1 MIDIDVLRNIEK
13 EEGISKEYLI
23 EAVDATLK
31 AAYEKTFSETNA
43 VVKVNLAK
51 GDVKLYAA
59 KLVVEKVT
67 NPTLEI
73 SQKEASSFAEN
84 PEIGST
90 ILIEISLKSLSSAA
104 IMTAKQ
110 VFQQK
115 ILDKKR
121 EITYNVFT
129 GKVGD
134 IVNGRVT
141 RIKGRGNIG
150 VNIEPY
156 NIEGII
162 SPEEQIPNERI
173 FREKLIKA
181 YVKEVKMSDSGPI
194 VVLSRACPEFL
205 QKLLELE
212 IPEVADKLVEIK
224 AIVREPGIRA
234 KIAVV
239 AKDLHID
246 PVGACIGQK
255 GVRINSVSREI
266 NYERIDIIRWNSNP
280 ISYLENS
287 MSPAKVK
294 RVELLPDGKGA
305 NIFAAK
311 NDYPIALGI
320 DGINVMLASKLT
332 GYFIHL
338 FEASE
343 EGEQIEERK

>member
-1 MIDIDVLRNIEK
+1 SIEK

-31 AAYEKTFSETNA
+31 AAYEKTFNETNA

-51 GDVKLYAA
+51 GDVRLYAE
-59 KLVVEKVT
+59 KTIVDKVT
-67 NPTLEI
+67 NPNLEI
-73 SQKEASSFAEN
+73 SLKEALNFSES
-84 PEIGST
+84 PEIGAT
-90 ILIEISLKSLSSAA
+90 ILIEIPLKSLSSAA

-162 SPEEQIPNERI
+162 PPEEQIPNERI
-173 FREKLIKA
+173 FREKIIKA
-181 YVKEVKMSDSGPI
+181 YIKEVKMSDGGPI
-194 VVLSRACPEFL
+194 VVLSRASSEFL
-205 QKLLELE
+205 EKLLELE
-212 IPEVADKLVEIK
+212 IPEVEDKLVDVK
-224 AIVREPGIRA
+224 GIVREPGIRA
-234 KIAVV
+234 KIAVA
-239 AKDLHID
+239 AKDIHID

-280 ISYLENS
+280 ALYIENA
-287 MSPAKVK
+287 MSPGKVK
-294 RVELLPDGKGA
+294 RVELLADGKGA
-305 NIFAAK
+305 NVFVAK
-311 NDYPIALGI
+311 SEYPIALGI

-343 EGEQIEERK
+343 EGEHIEEGK

>member
-23 EAVDATLK
+23 EAVNATLK
-31 AAYEKTFSETNA
+31 AAYEKTFNETNS

-51 GDVKLYAA
+51 GEVKLCAE
-59 KLVVEKVT
+59 KTIVEKVT
-67 NPTLEI
+67 NPNLEI
-73 SQKEASSFAEN
+73 GIKEASQLAET
-84 PEIGST
+84 PEIGAT
-90 ILIEISLKSLSSAA
+90 LLVEVPLKSLSSAA
-104 IMTAKQ
+104 IMIAKQ

-115 ILDKKR
+115 ILEKKR

-129 GKVGD
+129 GKVGN
-134 IVNGRVT
+134 IINGRVT

-162 SPEEQIPNERI
+162 PLEEQIPNERM

-181 YVKEVKMSDSGPI
+181 YVKEVKMSDGGPI

-205 QKLLELE
+205 QKLLEIE
-212 IPEVADKLVEIK
+212 IPEIADKLVEAK
-224 AIVREPGIRA
+224 TIVREPGLRA
-234 KIAVV
+234 KIAVF
-239 AKDLHID
+239 AKDIHID

-266 NYERIDIIRWNSNP
+266 NYERVDVIRWNSNP
-280 ISYLENS
+280 ELFLENA
-287 MSPAKVK
+287 MSPAKIK
-294 RVELLPDGKGA
+294 RIELLPDGKGA

-311 NDYPIALGI
+311 SEYPVALGI
-320 DGINVMLASKLT
+320 DGINVLLASKLT

-338 FEASE
+338 YEASE
-343 EGEQIEERK
+343 EGEHIEERK